1 MPIVSVGP
9 FAVCC
14 GNALPP
20 TTNRFETSQDYRYL
34 LTTLVDGSLPITA
47 PPTLCVL
54 WYPVMPK
61 CVPLFVPP
69 RREPLSARP
78 ISMQRSFMYFIM
90 RRSLSFQSNVMRNSD
105 RPYAS
110 L

>member
-1 MPIVSVGP
+1 MPVVAVGP
-9 FAVCC
+9 FAGFW

-20 TTNRFETSQDYRYL
+20 TTNRFETSHDCRYL

-54 WYPVMPK
+54 WYPVIPK

-78 ISMQRSFMYFIM
+78 ISMQRSFTTH
-90 RRSLSFQSNVMRNSD
+90 RSDCGYVGRVGKTLV
-105 RPYAS
+105 P
-110 L
+110 

>member
-9 FAVCC
+9 FAGFC

-20 TTNRFETSQDYRYL
+20 TTNRFEPSHDCRYL

-54 WYPVMPK
+54 WYPVIPK
-61 CVPLFVPP
+61 CVPLFLPP

-78 ISMQRSFMYFIM
+78 ILTERTVGYFIKLG
-90 RRSLSFQSNVMRNSD
+90 SLSFQSKVMRS
-105 RPYAS
+105 S
-110 L
+110 

>member
-9 FAVCC
+9 LAGCC

-20 TTNRFETSQDYRYL
+20 TTNKFETSHDRRYL
-34 LTTLVDGSLPITA
+34 LTPLVDGSLPITA

-78 ISMQRSFMYFIM
+78 ISVQRTFIYFII
-90 RRSLSFQSNVMRNSD
+90 RRSLSFQSNVMRSNG
-105 RPYAS
+105 RP
-110 L
+110 